1 MPIGAR
7 LALCFA
13 SLLLLSMIASVLS
26 FWELEQYD
34 ARVRELDEE
43 AQQLEAVQRV
53 NTNVLAYQ
61 QMFHNAVV
69 SRNASHFAEVVS
81 PFQTQLT
88 QLIDQASRELQISGH
103 GSEKNAMITAVFSYF
118 RGVIPHQID
127 SAMEMA
133 NAGDWLAIEL
143 RSENQIR
150 SMSDILSSLV
160 QDMDRE
166 SANARSRSLRALER
180 ERQRAIRMGLIF
192 RLSNFLLATFLAV
205 SATKS
210 IIRPL
215 RQLQSGAK
223 ALGAGSFDHRVPV
236 TGFDEFTILS
246 EAHNHAASQLQD
258 LYTQLERRVAERTAE
273 LEIAKEA
280 AEAASR
286 AKSEFLANMS
296 HEIRTPMNGV
306 IGMTSLLLDHDLS
319 PESLDC
325 VKVIR
330 SSSNA
335 LLTII
340 NDILDFSKIESGK
353 LDLEDEPFCL
363 RDCVD
368 EALELLANQA
378 AEKKIELIASIGP
391 EVSEWIS
398 GDVTRTRQI
407 LLNLISNAVK
417 FTARGEVVISAEL
430 RENVSAE
437 KSLYLAV
444 RDTGIGITP
453 EKIKDLF
460 QSFKQVDSS
469 TTRRFGGTGLGLA
482 ISKRLTELMGG
493 GIWVTSE
500 PGIGSVFHLKIP
512 YLPAPA
518 QKPPRAVPDD
528 WRSKRILVVD
538 DNQTNLRI
546 LTAHLDQWNFTSLAV
561 SSALEGLEA
570 MRKERWDA
578 VLLDWHM
585 PDINGD
591 QFALA
596 VKQEFGNAAPPII
609 ILLSSDTASSKERFG
624 SVENPLAAIL
634 LKPVRRQQLHT
645 TLAQVLNGLTGR
657 RIERSTKTLD
667 SNFAKRVPLRI
678 LLAEDNPVNQK
689 VAVRILERLGYRPDV
704 VGNGLEALEALR
716 RQTYDIVLMDVHM
729 PEMNGLEATRHVVT
743 TFSKDRP
750 WITALTAGAMPE
762 NRDECIA
769 AGVDDYLTKPIN
781 VQELQ
786 DGLVRCFRN
795 FKARPNEQEPTEPLT
810 KRV

>member
-26 FWELEQYD
+26 FWELERYD
-34 ARVRELDEE
+34 ARVRELDKE

-69 SRNASHFAEVVS
+69 SRNAPHFAEVVS

-88 QLIDQASRELQISGH
+88 QLIDQASTELQVSGH
-103 GSEKNAMITAVFSYF
+103 GSQKNAMITAVFTYF
-118 RGVIPHQID
+118 RGVIPHQIN

-133 NAGDWLAIEL
+133 NAGDWVALEL

-180 ERQRAIRMGLIF
+180 ERQRAMRMALIF

-215 RQLQSGAK
+215 RRLQSGAK
-223 ALGAGSFDHRVPV
+223 ALGGGRFDHRVPV

-306 IGMTSLLLDHDLS
+306 IGMTSLLLDHELS

-325 VKVIR
+325 VNVIR

-353 LDLEDEPFCL
+353 LDLENEPFCL
-363 RDCVD
+363 RDCV
-368 EALELLANQA
+368 EEVLELLANQA
-378 AEKKIELIASIGP
+378 AEKKIELMASIGP

-407 LLNLISNAVK
+407 LLNLVSNAVK
-417 FTARGEVVISAEL
+417 FTAQGEVVISAAL
-430 RENVSAE
+430 RESESGENI
-437 KSLYLAV
+437 LYLVV
-444 RDTGIGITP
+444 RDTGIGITLK
-453 EKIKDLF
+453 KIKDLF
-460 QSFKQVDSS
+460 QPFTQVDSS

-493 GIWVTSE
+493 SIWVTSE
-500 PGIGSVFHLKIP
+500 PRQGSVFHLKIP
-512 YLPAPA
+512 YRPAPA
-518 QKPPRAVPDD
+518 QKLPRAVPDD

-546 LTAHLDQWNFTSLAV
+546 LTAHLDHWKLTSLAV
-561 SSALEGLEA
+561 SSGIEALEA

-585 PDINGD
+585 PEMDGD
-591 QFALA
+591 QLALA
-596 VKQEFGNAAPPII
+596 VKQEFGNAAPPMIM
-609 ILLSSDTASSKERFG
+609 LSSGTAFSKERFG
-624 SVENPLAAIL
+624 NFENPLAAVL
-634 LKPVRRQQLHT
+634 LKPVRRQQLQR
-645 TLAQVLNGLTGR
+645 TLAGVLNGLTDR
-657 RIERSTKTLD
+657 RIARSTKTLD
-667 SNFAKRVPLRI
+667 SNFARRVPLRI

-704 VGNGLEALEALR
+704 VGNGLEVLEALR
-716 RQTYDIVLMDVHM
+716 RQTYDMVLMDVHM
-729 PEMNGLEATRHVVT
+729 PEMNGLDATRHIVIT
-743 TFSKDRP
+743 LSKNRP
-750 WITALTAGAMPE
+750 WITALTAGAMKE

-795 FKARPNEQEPTEPLT
+795 FKARANEQELT
-810 KRV
+810 VPIIRQA